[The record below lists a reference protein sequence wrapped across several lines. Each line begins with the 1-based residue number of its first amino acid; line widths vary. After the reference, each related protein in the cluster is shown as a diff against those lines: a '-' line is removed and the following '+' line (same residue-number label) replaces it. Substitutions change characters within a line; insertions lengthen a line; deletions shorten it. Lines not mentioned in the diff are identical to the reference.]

1 MTRKAGKRGGFRE
14 SHEPRLDASQFVSS
28 AVAGYLQFDV
38 SHGFENW
45 GMDGNDVYGDCGFA
59 AMDHYNV
66 AKMGT
71 QAVIGKFG
79 FPQYDTLIDAYFA
92 YGIAQGEP
100 GPHPDQ
106 GVSNATMLAWAYNER
121 LIDGYGEIPI
131 EALDW
136 YAKTFSGA
144 LIGQNLSDNA
154 EQQFEADP
162 QIPWGTDDKPDPGE
176 GPDTLV
182 VSGDGNGDGVLITWG
197 APQPFLVNY
206 RTSNI
211 TDAWVVF
218 DADDPA
224 VDWPT
229 LQAALNAVHGTVGPE
244 PTASAPESILG
255 RIERYVE
262 RTYRRLSA

>member
-1 MTRKAGKRGGFRE
+1 
-14 SHEPRLDASQFVSS
+14 
-28 AVAGYLQFDV
+28 
-38 SHGFENW
+38 
-45 GMDGNDVYGDCGFA
+45 MDGNDTYGDCGFA

-106 GVSNATMLAWAYNER
+106 GVSNASMLAWAYNER

-136 YAKTFSGA
+136 YAKTFTGA

-154 EQQFEADP
+154 ETQFESEP
-162 QIPWGTDDKPDPGE
+162 QIPWGTDDKPDPNE
-176 GPDTLV
+176 GHDTLV
-182 VSGDGNGDGVLITWG
+182 VRGDGKGGGTLVTWG
-197 APQPFLVNY
+197 GLEPFLVNY

-224 VDWPT
+224 VDWT
-229 LQAALNAVHGTVGPE
+229 SLQAALDAIHGTVTPE
-244 PTASAPESILG
+244 PGSDASESIL
-255 RIERYVE
+255 ERVEHYVE
-262 RTYRRLSA
+262 REFAKLSA